1 MNAVNQ
7 PGPIM
12 IFELTLAVVSQLAQ
26 PAAYRSAADD
36 AAAARRLAE
45 YINQERAADGLPP
58 VAVSPS
64 LVRVARAHVRDLMQ
78 NRPDSGT
85 DYRGRRCTMH
95 SWSAAGRWTPVCF
108 TADNAYAPAMWNKPK
123 EITGGQYR
131 DAGVEIAY
139 RMPAGVTPE
148 IAMDGWLNS
157 AAHEAVMLERGPW
170 RSSNWQAMGVA
181 IDGDYAVAWFGK
193 EPDEAR

>member
-1 MNAVNQ
+1 
-7 PGPIM
+7 
-12 IFELTLAVVSQLAQ
+12 
-26 PAAYRSAADD
+26 
-36 AAAARRLAE
+36 
-45 YINQERAADGLPP
+45 
-58 VAVSPS
+58 
-64 LVRVARAHVRDLMQ
+64 
-78 NRPDSGT
+78 
-85 DYRGRRCTMH
+85 
-95 SWSAAGRWTPVCF
+95 
-108 TADNAYAPAMWNKPK
+108 MWNKPK

-157 AAHEAVMLERGPW
+157 PAHEAVMFERGPW
-170 RSSNWQAMGVA
+170 RSANWQAMGVA